1 MTERLSTET
10 VAGLPVHIWKG
21 EPDGPTVL
29 GLPGLGGSGHHWTP
43 LADALPA
50 AHVVAPDLRGRGLA
64 YQATGP
70 MGFRSHVADLR
81 AIAAELDLRGVVIV
95 GHSMGA
101 YLAPV
106 AAGALGD
113 RVRKLVLLDGGVRPK
128 LPFFM
133 NATVTRFVFGRQM
146 KRMQRPFAS
155 VDEFFAVSNKGVLA
169 NRPDHVAGEYS
180 MLAHD
185 LDGDRVRLDPA
196 RCVADAVDS
205 FFGPDVEPALD
216 ALRVPA
222 TLLAAA
228 HGRTDK
234 DKPFLSDAAIAKW
247 TARQPL
253 LTAQRI
259 EANHMTILFSP
270 EFLTAVTS

>member
-1 MTERLSTET
+1 MSERLSTET

-21 EPDGPTVL
+21 EPDGPTAL

-43 LADALPA
+43 LAESLPH

-70 MGFRSHVADLR
+70 SGFRAHVADLR
-81 AIAAELDLRGVVIV
+81 AIAYTLDLRDIVII

-106 AAGALGD
+106 AARELGD
-113 RVRKLVLLDGGVRPK
+113 RVRKLVLLDGGVRPQ

-133 NATVTRFVFGRQM
+133 TAGVTRFVFGRQM
-146 KRMQRPFAS
+146 KRLQRPFAS
-155 VDEFFAVSNKGVLA
+155 VDELYAATNKGVLA
-169 NRPDHVAGEYS
+169 NHPELEAGVKS

-185 LDGDRVRLDPA
+185 LDGDRIRLDPA

-205 FFGPDVEPALD
+205 FFGPDVEQALD
-216 ALRVPA
+216 ALAVPA

-247 TARQPL
+247 TSRQPR
-253 LTAQRI
+253 LTAQRV
-259 EANHMTILFSP
+259 EANHMTLLFSA
-270 EFLTAVTS
+270 ELKAAI